1 MQRLVIGGGV
11 TIVLSLI
18 VASETVQTAD
28 IVKKQRVICRINDAD
43 KQ

>member
-1 MQRLVIGGGV
+1 LVAALLL
-11 TIVLSLI
+11 VLSLI
-18 VASETVQTAD
+18 VAGETVKTAD